1 MIKVL
6 IFGDDVLERRAIEDA
21 VRSVSPDADVIS
33 TDESSEELCID
44 GYDKSKRVQIK
55 TFGEFAVFA
64 DGKPVD
70 FRYSKS
76 MELFALIVDRR
87 GKKVDN
93 GMIKRMLWQESDR
106 EADHSSYISTLKKE
120 IVQTFSAR
128 GITDIFRQE
137 DRSISLLIDRVE
149 CDYYDYVEDKNGNMK
164 FDGRYME
171 QYSWAESTAG
181 LLYSISEYR
190 KKISH

>member
-1 MIKVL
+1 MIRVL
-6 IFGDDVLERRAIEDA
+6 ISGDDAGKRRAIEDA

-33 TDESSEELCID
+33 MDDSSEVLRVN

-76 MELFALIVDRR
+76 LELFALIVDRR

-93 GMIKRMLWQESDR
+93 GMIRRMLWQDSDR

-137 DRSISLLIDRVE
+137 DHSIALVIDRVE
-149 CDYYDYVEDKNGNMK
+149 CDYFDYVEDKNGSMK

>member
-1 MIKVL
+1 MRVL
-6 IFGDDVLERRAIEDA
+6 IIGDDVGGRRAIEDA
-21 VRSVSPDADVIS
+21 VRGVSPDADVIS
-33 TDESSEELCID
+33 MDDSSEVLRVN

-76 MELFALIVDRR
+76 LELFALIVDRR

-93 GMIKRMLWQESDR
+93 GMIRRMLWQESDR

-128 GITDIFRQE
+128 GITDIFLQE
-137 DRSISLLIDRVE
+137 DRSISLVIDRVE
-149 CDYYDYVEDKNGNMK
+149 CDYYDYVEDKIGNMK
-164 FDGRYME
+164 YNGIYME

>member
-1 MIKVL
+1 MRVL
-6 IFGDDVLERRAIEDA
+6 IIGDDAGERRAIEDA
-21 VRSVSPDADVIS
+21 VKGVSPDADVIS
-33 TDESSEELCID
+33 MDDSSEVLRVN

-76 MELFALIVDRR
+76 LELFALIVDRR

-93 GMIKRMLWQESDR
+93 GMIRRMLWQESDR

-128 GITDIFRQE
+128 GITDIFCQE
-137 DRSISLLIDRVE
+137 DRSISLVIDRVE
-149 CDYYDYVEDKNGNMK
+149 CDYYDYVEDKIGNMK
-164 FDGRYME
+164 YNGIYME

>member
-1 MIKVL
+1 MRVL
-6 IFGDDVLERRAIEDA
+6 IIGDDAGERRAIEDA
-21 VRSVSPDADVIS
+21 VRGVSPDADVIS
-33 TDESSEELCID
+33 MDDSSEVLRVN

-76 MELFALIVDRR
+76 LELFALIVDRR

-93 GMIKRMLWQESDR
+93 GMIRRMLWQESDR

-137 DRSISLLIDRVE
+137 DRSISLVIDRVE
-149 CDYYDYVEDKNGNMK
+149 CDYYDYVEDKIGNMK
-164 FDGRYME
+164 YNGIYME

>member
-1 MIKVL
+1 MMW
-6 IFGDDVLERRAIEDA
+6 GGRRAIEDA
-21 VRSVSPDADVIS
+21 VRGVSPDADVIS
-33 TDESSEELCID
+33 MDDSSEVLRVN

-76 MELFALIVDRR
+76 LELFALIVDRR

-93 GMIKRMLWQESDR
+93 GMIRRMLWQESDR
-106 EADHSSYISTLKKE
+106 EADHSSYISILKKE

-128 GITDIFRQE
+128 GITDIFLQE
-137 DRSISLLIDRVE
+137 DRSISLVIDRVE
-149 CDYYDYVEDKNGNMK
+149 CDYYDYVEDKIGNMK
-164 FDGRYME
+164 YNGIYME

>member
-1 MIKVL
+1 MRVL
-6 IFGDDVLERRAIEDA
+6 IIGDDVGGRRAIEDA
-21 VRSVSPDADVIS
+21 VRGVSPDADVIS
-33 TDESSEELCID
+33 MDDSSEVLRVN

-76 MELFALIVDRR
+76 LELFALIVDRR

-93 GMIKRMLWQESDR
+93 GMIRRMLWQESDR

-128 GITDIFRQE
+128 GITDIFLQE
-137 DRSISLLIDRVE
+137 DRSISLVIDRVE
-149 CDYYDYVEDKNGNMK
+149 CDYYDYVEDKIGNMK
-164 FDGRYME
+164 YDGIYME

>member
-1 MIKVL
+1 MRVL
-6 IFGDDVLERRAIEDA
+6 IIGDDAGERRAIEDA
-21 VRSVSPDADVIS
+21 VRGVSPDADVIS
-33 TDESSEELCID
+33 MDDSSEALRVN

-76 MELFALIVDRR
+76 LELFALIVDRR

-93 GMIKRMLWQESDR
+93 GMIRRMLWQESDR

-128 GITDIFRQE
+128 GITDIFLQE
-137 DRSISLLIDRVE
+137 DRSISLVIDRVE
-149 CDYYDYVEDKNGNMK
+149 CDYYDYVEDKIGNMK
-164 FDGRYME
+164 YDGIYME

>member
-1 MIKVL
+1 MRVL
-6 IFGDDVLERRAIEDA
+6 IIGDDVGGRRAIEDA
-21 VRSVSPDADVIS
+21 VRGVSPDADVIS
-33 TDESSEELCID
+33 MDDSSEVLRVN

-76 MELFALIVDRR
+76 LELFALIVDRR

-93 GMIKRMLWQESDR
+93 GMIRRMLWQESDR
-106 EADHSSYISTLKKE
+106 EADHSSYISILKKE

-128 GITDIFRQE
+128 GITDIFLQE
-137 DRSISLLIDRVE
+137 DRSISLVIDRVE
-149 CDYYDYVEDKNGNMK
+149 CDYYDYVEDKIGNMK
-164 FDGRYME
+164 YDGIYME

>member
-1 MIKVL
+1 MRVL
-6 IFGDDVLERRAIEDA
+6 IVDDNADERRVIEDA
-21 VRSVSPDADVIS
+21 VRKVRPDVDVIS
-33 TDESSEELCID
+33 MDDSAAVLRFT
-44 GYDKSKRVQIK
+44 GKGANKRVRIK

-93 GMIKRMLWQESDR
+93 GMIRRMLWQESDR

-137 DRSISLLIDRVE
+137 DHSISLVIDRVE
-149 CDYYDYVEDKNGNMK
+149 CDYFDYVEDKNGSMK

>member
-1 MIKVL
+1 MRVL
-6 IFGDDVLERRAIEDA
+6 IIGDDAGERRAIEDA
-21 VRSVSPDADVIS
+21 VRGVSPDADVIS
-33 TDESSEELCID
+33 MDDSSEVLRVN

-76 MELFALIVDRR
+76 LELFALIVDRR

-93 GMIKRMLWQESDR
+93 GMIRRMLWQESDR

-128 GITDIFRQE
+128 GITDIFLQE
-137 DRSISLLIDRVE
+137 DRSISLVIDRVE
-149 CDYYDYVEDKNGNMK
+149 CDYYDYVEDKIGNMK
-164 FDGRYME
+164 YNGIYME

>member
-1 MIKVL
+1 MRVL
-6 IFGDDVLERRAIEDA
+6 IVDDNADERRVIEDA
-21 VRSVSPDADVIS
+21 VRKVRPDVDVIS
-33 TDESSEELCID
+33 MDDSAAVLRFT
-44 GYDKSKRVQIK
+44 GKGTNKRVRIK

-93 GMIKRMLWQESDR
+93 GMIRRMLWQESDR

-120 IVQTFSAR
+120 IVQTFSSK
-128 GITDIFRQE
+128 GITDIIRQE
-137 DRSISLLIDRVE
+137 GHSVYLAADRVD
-149 CDYYDYVEDKNGNMK
+149 CDYYEYLEDK
-164 FDGRYME
+164 DGKMIYDGSYME
-171 QYSWAESTAG
+171 QYSWAEPTAG

-190 KKISH
+190 KKISR

>member
-1 MIKVL
+1 MRVL
-6 IFGDDVLERRAIEDA
+6 IIGDDAGERRVIEDA
-21 VRSVSPDADVIS
+21 VRGVSPDADVIS
-33 TDESSEELCID
+33 MDDSSEVLRVN

-70 FRYSKS
+70 FRYSKAL
-76 MELFALIVDRR
+76 ELFALIVDRR

-93 GMIKRMLWQESDR
+93 GMIRRMLWQESDR

-137 DRSISLLIDRVE
+137 DRSISLVIDRVE
-149 CDYYDYVEDKNGNMK
+149 CDYYDYVEDKIGNMK
-164 FDGRYME
+164 YNGIYME

>member
-1 MIKVL
+1 VIRVL
-6 IFGDDVLERRAIEDA
+6 ISGDDAGKRRAIEDA

-33 TDESSEELCID
+33 MDDSSEVLRVN

-76 MELFALIVDRR
+76 LELFALIVDRR

-93 GMIKRMLWQESDR
+93 GMIKRMLWQDSDR
-106 EADHSSYISTLKKE
+106 EVDHSSYISTLKKE

-137 DRSISLLIDRVE
+137 DHSIALVIDRVE
-149 CDYYDYVEDKNGNMK
+149 CDYFDYVEDKNGSMK

>member
-1 MIKVL
+1 MRVMI
-6 IFGDDVLERRAIEDA
+6 IGDDAGERRAIEDA
-21 VRSVSPDADVIS
+21 VRGVSPDADVIS
-33 TDESSEELCID
+33 MDDSSEVLRVN

-76 MELFALIVDRR
+76 LELFALIVDRR

-93 GMIKRMLWQESDR
+93 GMIRRMLWQESDR

-137 DRSISLLIDRVE
+137 DHSISLVIDRVE
-149 CDYYDYVEDKNGNMK
+149 CDYYDYVEDKIGNMK
-164 FDGRYME
+164 YNGIYME

>member
-1 MIKVL
+1 MIRVL
-6 IFGDDVLERRAIEDA
+6 ISGDDAGKRRAIEDA

-33 TDESSEELCID
+33 MDDSSEVLRVN

-76 MELFALIVDRR
+76 LELFALIVDRR

-93 GMIKRMLWQESDR
+93 GMIKRMLWQDSDR
-106 EADHSSYISTLKKE
+106 EVDHSSYISTLKKE

-137 DRSISLLIDRVE
+137 DHSIALVIDRVE
-149 CDYYDYVEDKNGNMK
+149 CDYFDYVEDKNGSMK

>member
-1 MIKVL
+1 MRVL
-6 IFGDDVLERRAIEDA
+6 IIGDDAGERRAIEDA
-21 VRSVSPDADVIS
+21 VRGVSPDADVIS
-33 TDESSEELCID
+33 MDDSSEVLRVN

-76 MELFALIVDRR
+76 LELFALIVDRR

-93 GMIKRMLWQESDR
+93 GMIRRMLWQESDR
-106 EADHSSYISTLKKE
+106 EADHSSYISILKKE

-128 GITDIFRQE
+128 GITDIFLQE
-137 DRSISLLIDRVE
+137 DRSISLVIDRVE
-149 CDYYDYVEDKNGNMK
+149 CDYYDYVEDKIGNMK
-164 FDGRYME
+164 YNGIYME